1 MSFEK
6 WVEEMISRIK
16 IVEQQSRLNG
26 ISEKEKELLLD
37 RSVEPFGLWKGD
49 ESTAK
54 SVISVN
60 PEEVRNAI
68 EAAKKKYKL
77 RDEDG
82 VLRCEGYLEREK
94 FEHCASFLKGYGY
107 SYDKAIK
114 GLKKIIQG
122 VQ

>member
-37 RSVEPFGLWKGD
+37 RSVEPFGLWKG
-49 ESTAK
+49 ESIEKT
-54 SVISVN
+54 VPPVN
-60 PEEVRNAI
+60 SEEVRNAI

-107 SYDKAIK
+107 SYDKSIK
-114 GLKKIIQG
+114 GFKKIIQG

>member
-60 PEEVRNAI
+60 PEELRNAI

-114 GLKKIIQG
+114 GFKKIIQG